1 MKLIMVVLKS
11 IDYVERPDVHTISYA
26 KRVKEW
32 LAQWTVAAN
41 YTPIITAAVGG
52 NIAQNVIVAAA
63 VDQFVA
69 QHIGWL
75 HSGNVL
81 SELTQ
86 ADRDYHNDFRF
97 NYEVYVANSGEPM
110 QYNGRGSR

>member
-1 MKLIMVVLKS
+1 MKLLMVTLKS

-32 LAQWTVAAN
+32 LSQWTVAAN
-41 YTPIITAAVGG
+41 YTPIVTALVGD
-52 NIAQNVIVAAA
+52 IAQNAIVSAA

-75 HSGNVL
+75 RSGNVL

-86 ADRDYHNDFRF
+86 EDRDYHNDFRF
-97 NYEVYVANSGEPM
+97 VYEIYVAESGEPM
-110 QYNGRGSR
+110 KYNGRGSR